1 MTTVPARAALLAI
14 IGTLASGCASSRAPV
29 YVAPSS
35 EAIEAGTE
43 MALSGDG
50 QYIYVINHSS
60 AAITI
65 TGLQLTDCENI
76 RNSCNVS
83 RLRVRVL
90 PSQRV
95 NLVTVKP
102 DNPSRPSSFRFHYT
116 WEPAR

>member
-1 MTTVPARAALLAI
+1 
-14 IGTLASGCASSRAPV
+14 
-29 YVAPSS
+29 
-35 EAIEAGTE
+35 

-76 RNSCNVS
+76 RNSCDVS